1 MDAGSRPVYRNVR
14 RTDRR
19 VVLVVLATLCLGV
32 LLCSLLVVIGQTS
45 GHPAQALDGQ
55 LVAPFRW
62 YPLAVLGL

>member
-1 MDAGSRPVYRNVR
+1 MDAGSRPVSRNVG
-14 RTDRR
+14 RTERR
-19 VVLVVLATLCLGV
+19 VRLLVLTTLCLGI
-32 LLCSLLVVIGQTS
+32 LLCSLLVAVGQMT